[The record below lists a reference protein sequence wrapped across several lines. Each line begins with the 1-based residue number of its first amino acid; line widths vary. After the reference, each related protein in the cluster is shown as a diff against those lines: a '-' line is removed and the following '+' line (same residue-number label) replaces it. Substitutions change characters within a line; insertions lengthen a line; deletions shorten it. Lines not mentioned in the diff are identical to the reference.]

1 MSGHRNKTGLKTK
14 QKQTLVKI
22 VIITFQ
28 TISVIKL
35 KWNQGTLDMSQ
46 YQTKECPLKS
56 MNRVH

>member
-1 MSGHRNKTGLKTK
+1 MSGHRNKTGVKTK

-28 TISVIKL
+28 TISVI

>member
-28 TISVIKL
+28 TISVIK
-35 KWNQGTLDMSQ
+35 WNQGTLDMLQ